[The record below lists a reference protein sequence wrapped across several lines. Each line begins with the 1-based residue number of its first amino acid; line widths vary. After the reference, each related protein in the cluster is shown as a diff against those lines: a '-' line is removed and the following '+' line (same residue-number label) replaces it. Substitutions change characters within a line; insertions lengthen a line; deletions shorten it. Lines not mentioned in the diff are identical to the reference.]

1 MGFRCLTFPFP
12 DYDFDMEGG
21 SVLSTDVDE
30 EREAYYKD
38 DPKKALKKFFD
49 REGECEGR
57 GNVVSNDISV
67 YYIISSP
74 SLSLLL
80 PPPSPPSPI
89 PPPPLSPSLPLPLPP
104 LVGLDLVYETE
115 EIGQHFDKSFNVRV
129 Q

>member
-1 MGFRCLTFPFP
+1 MGFRCLSFPFP

-74 SLSLLL
+74 SLPSLLL
-80 PPPSPPSPI
+80 PP
-89 PPPPLSPSLPLPLPP
+89 LPLPLPSLP
-104 LVGLDLVYETE
+104 PPPPPSPSLSLPW
-115 EIGQHFDKSFNVRV
+115 
-129 Q
+129 